1 MEAFRELDHVCTDFY
16 SIFVFESLAVDSKV
30 RFAASALLNLLDP
43 VVLCH
48 KILLYSTHWCVV
60 GNG

>member
-1 MEAFRELDHVCTDFY
+1 MEAFRELDHVCTDFD
-16 SIFVFESLAVDSKV
+16 SIFVFESLAVDSRV
-30 RFAASALLNLLDP
+30 RFAPSALLNLLDP
-43 VVLCH
+43 VVLCR